1 MLTKLTSLFMTVIM
15 FIFPYLNIPEAKVD
29 KSEMKT
35 NYTCVFVHGL
45 CGWGG
50 YNLTNNVAP
59 YWGMFGGDLTK
70 YLNARGFDTYAATV
84 NQNSSAWDR
93 ACELYAQ
100 LTGTRVDYGKEHS
113 QRCGHARYGRDFSC
127 MPLIKKFDSENK
139 INLIGHSF
147 GGTTALMFID
157 LMADGSEKERAVTPK
172 DELSPLFE
180 GGKGDYIYS
189 LTTLASPMNGTT
201 AIEVKTEVE
210 NDPNATLSEKAV
222 VGLMSVIA
230 YTKHDGRD
238 KKDTA
243 GYDLSI
249 DACTE
254 MMKEIETRNDIYYFS
269 VPTCAT
275 ETVNG
280 VTTPKAELIEA
291 VYAPAAYRMAA
302 YTGATE
308 GGVVLDESWQ
318 PNDGLVN
325 VKSSIAPFNA
335 PQQALDKN
343 NIQPGIWNIL
353 PTETGDHMSLMGGM
367 TINKNIRPLITDL
380 LLTINKLG

>member
-1 MLTKLTSLFMTVIM
+1 MLAKITSVFMTLIM
-15 FIFPYLNIPEAKVD
+15 FIFPYLNIPEAKID

-45 CGWGG
+45 CGWGS
-50 YNLTNNVAP
+50 YNPTNSVAP

-70 YLNARGFDTYAATV
+70 YLNARGFDCHAATV

-113 QRCGHARYGRDFSC
+113 ERCHHARYGKDFTGKA
-127 MPLIKKFDSENK
+127 LIKEFSAENK

-147 GGTTALMFID
+147 GGTTALLFLD

-172 DELSPLFE
+172 EELSPLFE
-180 GGKGDYIYS
+180 GGKGNYIYS
-189 LTTLASPMNGTT
+189 ISTLASPMNGTT
-201 AIEVKTEVE
+201 AIEVKYEVE
-210 NDPNATLSEKAV
+210 NDPKATVSEKAV
-222 VGLMSVIA
+222 VSLMSLIA
-230 YTKHDGRD
+230 FTKHDGRSLE
-238 KKDTA
+238 DTA

-249 DACTE
+249 DASLA
-254 MMKEIETRNDIYYFS
+254 MMDEIETRDNVYYFS
-269 VPTCAT
+269 IPTCAT
-275 ETVNG
+275 ETVDG
-280 VTTPKAELIEA
+280 ITTPKAELIES
-291 VYAPAAYRMAA
+291 VYAPAAYRMAS
-302 YTGATE
+302 YTGVTA

-325 VKSSIAPFNA
+325 VKSSKAPFNA
-335 PQQALDKN
+335 PQQDFDEN
-343 NIQPGIWNIL
+343 NVQPGIWNIL